1 MIENQKLCTSADQVS
16 LTAPH
21 APHARAVEAFN
32 FVLPEIKHAVI
43 ASRHDWDVH
52 EPKMWSRAAGLSDEK
67 LTTFTIED
75 DLVEIRTGVVSY
87 GTIIFGKIRLPAVND
102 ELGEGFIH
110 VRIHDPPDKGEEDV
124 MFHSIFTM
132 EGKRDA
138 DGHPH
143 LWRAIQ
149 VKAEPLEFFNE

>member
-1 MIENQKLCTSADQVS
+1 MASTDEVNV
-16 LTAPH
+16 TAPH
-21 APHARAVEAFN
+21 TPHERAIEAFN
-32 FVLPEIKHAVI
+32 HVLREIKLAVI
-43 ASRHDWDVH
+43 ALRRNWDIH
-52 EPKMWSRAAGLSDEK
+52 EPRMWSRAAGLSDVK

-75 DLVEIRTGVVSY
+75 DLVEIRTGAVSY
-87 GTIIFGKIRLPAVND
+87 GTIIFGKIRIPAVND

-110 VRIHDPPDKGEEDV
+110 VRIHDPPNKGEGDV

>member
-1 MIENQKLCTSADQVS
+1 MS

-32 FVLPEIKHAVI
+32 RVLPEIRHAVI
-43 ASRHDWDVH
+43 TSRHDWDVH
-52 EPKMWSRAAGLSDEK
+52 EPKMWSRAAGLSDKK
-67 LTTFTIED
+67 LTAFTIED
-75 DLVEIRTGVVSY
+75 DLVEIRAGVVSY
-87 GTIIFGKIRLPAVND
+87 GTILFGKIRIPAVND

-110 VRIHDPPDKGEEDV
+110 VRIHDPPNQGEEDV

-149 VKAEPLEFFNE
+149 VKDEPLEFFNE